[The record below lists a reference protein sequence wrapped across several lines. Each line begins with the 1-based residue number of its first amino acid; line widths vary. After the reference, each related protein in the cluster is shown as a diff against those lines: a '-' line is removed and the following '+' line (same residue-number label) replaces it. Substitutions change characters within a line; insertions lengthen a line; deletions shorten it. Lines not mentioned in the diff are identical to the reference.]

1 MRLIDADLLKSS
13 DEMTK
18 VFNNLTD
25 EMYGMLQL
33 IDEQPTVSKMETTTW
48 IPCSERMPETDGTF
62 LVTVKSRRKTRV
74 DICNFNKYAKIESY
88 RWGGQYVSMNV
99 IAWKQLPESYK

>member
-1 MRLIDADLLKSS
+1 MGVREMREIDADKFRRYIHEQLELDDFCVP
-13 DEMTK
+13 DEI
-18 VFNNLTD
+18 L
-25 EMYGMLQL
+25 EM
-33 IDEQPTVSKMETTTW
+33 IDEQETVNEW
-48 IPCSERMPETDGTF
+48 IPCSERLPETDGTF

-74 DICNFNKYAKIESY
+74 DICNFNKYAKIESH

>member
-1 MRLIDADLLKSS
+1 MMMYEIADMIE
-13 DEMTK
+13 DT
-18 VFNNLTD
+18 
-25 EMYGMLQL
+25 
-33 IDEQPTVSKMETTTW
+33 PTVEPNQW
-48 IPCSERMPETDGTF
+48 ISCSERLPETDGTF